1 MLCKLCSHLA
11 VRSGAQDAVKSG
23 KNTFLGV
30 PDTTIKIPAVGLS
43 FLVDRLVRN
52 SVQMALAAERR
63 RATGGA
69 ARAQAAPLA
78 KVLDAPPQRAAAM
91 MEE

>member
-43 FLVDRLVRN
+43 FLVDRLVRT

-63 RATGGA
+63 RATA
-69 ARAQAAPLA
+69 PAAPA
-78 KVLDAPPQRAAAM
+78 ASPPPR
-91 MEE
+91 